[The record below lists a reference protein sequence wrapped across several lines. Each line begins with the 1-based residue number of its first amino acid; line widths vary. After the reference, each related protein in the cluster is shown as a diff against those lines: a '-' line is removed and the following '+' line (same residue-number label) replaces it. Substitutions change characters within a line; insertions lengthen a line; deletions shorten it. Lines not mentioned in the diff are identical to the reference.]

1 MNRRGFSLIEMV
13 TVILL
18 IGVMA
23 AFFFPKAAREL
34 ERRSVSS
41 ARSAI
46 ATMHAKARATAIYRG
61 QRVNLER
68 SGNVL
73 LILSAH
79 PVTGAVD
86 TVEQRDLFGSYGV
99 TVTSTRDVLVFD
111 PRGLGTEGSATT
123 IVVTRSG
130 YSDSLQITPVG
141 SIVR

>member
-1 MNRRGFSLIEMV
+1 
-13 TVILL
+13 
-18 IGVMA
+18 
-23 AFFFPKAAREL
+23 
-34 ERRSVSS
+34 
-41 ARSAI
+41 
-46 ATMHAKARATAIYRG
+46 
-61 QRVNLER
+61 
-68 SGNVL
+68 
-73 LILSAH
+73 
-79 PVTGAVD
+79 VTGAVD